1 MSQPLQKKNDVG
13 QILMGV
19 LIGACCAL
27 ALKALIWIAP
37 LMMFVGD

>member
-1 MSQPLQKKNDVG
+1 MSEKRSEVG
-13 QILMGV
+13 NIVMGL
-19 LIGACCAL
+19 LIGAACAI

>member
-1 MSQPLQKKNDVG
+1 MSEKKSDLG
-13 QILMGV
+13 QILMGL
-19 LIGACCAL
+19 LIGAACAI